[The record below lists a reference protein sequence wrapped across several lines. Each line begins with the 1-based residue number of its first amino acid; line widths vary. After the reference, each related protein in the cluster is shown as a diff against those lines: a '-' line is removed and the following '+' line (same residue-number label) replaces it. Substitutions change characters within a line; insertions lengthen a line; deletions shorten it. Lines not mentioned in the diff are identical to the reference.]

1 MLILFVLLACASLFV
16 CLVQSICLSVVAGP
30 LTDAF
35 DIDTSVRV
43 FALLSLLPVI
53 ALVRFVP
60 ADGRQ
65 RSSSATA
72 TNSPVALHQ
81 E

>member
-1 MLILFVLLACASLFV
+1 M
-16 CLVQSICLSVVAGP
+16 CLSVVAGP

-43 FALLSLLPVI
+43 FAVLSLLPVVAI
-53 ALVRFVP
+53 MRFVP
-60 ADGRQ
+60 SDCHQ
-65 RSSSATA
+65 HTDIDAT
-72 TNSPVALHQ
+72 TDSPIAMQHQ

>member
-1 MLILFVLLACASLFV
+1 LC
-16 CLVQSICLSVVAGP
+16 VQSICLSGVAGP

-43 FALLSLLPVI
+43 FALLSLLPAV
-53 ALVRFVP
+53 ALVLFV
-60 ADGRQ
+60 DSDQRQ
-65 RSSSATA
+65 QALCTTDTDQSAYRR
-72 TNSPVALHQ
+72 

>member
-1 MLILFVLLACASLFV
+1 MSVLLLLLLLPV
-16 CLVQSICLSVVAGP
+16 CRVQSICLSVVAGP

-60 ADGRQ
+60 ADRRQ
-65 RSSSATA
+65 RSATA
-72 TNSPVALHQ
+72 TDSPVALHQ

>member
-1 MLILFVLLACASLFV
+1 MFVPLVCASLPV
-16 CLVQSICLSVVAGP
+16 CFVQSICLSAVAGP

-43 FALLSLLPVI
+43 FALLSLLPIV

-65 RSSSATA
+65 RSSSATP
-72 TNSPVALHQ
+72 TDSPVALHH